1 MINIV
6 KTGVKASKGFSGI
19 FKKFGLLFVVLGI
32 MIIMTIVS
40 PVFLTSTNLLNVLRQ
55 VSIYG
60 IMATGMTFVIML
72 GGIDLSVGS
81 ILAVSGVI
89 SGSIIVANPNAVF
102 IAIIAAV
109 GASAVFGLFNGFF
122 VAQFKMPAFV
132 ATLATMTIARGFSL
146 VYANGRPYILTSEPF
161 KVIGQGYLIGIPIP
175 VIILIVIV
183 ALMYILLHKTKFGRY
198 TYAIGGNENAA
209 IMSGVKVKRVKLLI
223 HTLNSALAGVA
234 GVILASRINSGQ
246 PAVGVAY
253 EMDVIAGVV
262 IGGTSLAGGSGT
274 MFGTILGTIIIGL
287 LKNSLTLLNVSSY
300 WQQIVQGSIILGA
313 VLLDLLTKK
322 ENK

>member
-1 MINIV
+1 MINMV

-183 ALMYILLHKTKFGRY
+183 ALMFILLHKTKFGRY

>member
-183 ALMYILLHKTKFGRY
+183 ALMFILLHKTKFGRY

>member
-1 MINIV
+1 MFNIV
-6 KTGVKASKGFSGI
+6 KPDGRGRKKASEI
-19 FKKFGLLFVVLGI
+19 FKKFGLLFVVL
-32 MIIMTIVS
+32 IIMVIMSLVS

-81 ILAVSGVI
+81 IIAVSGVI
-89 SGSIIVANPNAVF
+89 SGSIIVADPNAVLF
-102 IAIIAAV
+102 AVVAAV
-109 GASAVFGLFNGFF
+109 AGSAVFGLFNGFF
-122 VAQFKMPAFV
+122 VAQFRMPAFV

-161 KVIGQGYLIGIPIP
+161 KVIGQGYVLGIPIP
-175 VIILIVIV
+175 VIILLVIVI
-183 ALMYILLHKTKFGRY
+183 LMYILLHKTTFGRY

-209 IMSGVKVKRVKLLI
+209 VMSGVKVKRVKLI
-223 HTLNSALAGVA
+223 VHTLNSALAGVA

-246 PAVGVAY
+246 PAVGVSY

-274 MFGTILGTIIIGL
+274 MLGTVLGIVIIGL

-300 WQQIVQGSIILGA
+300 WQQIVQGTIILAA
-313 VLLDLLTKK
+313 VLLDILTKK
-322 ENK
+322 GKK